1 MQISVFWSVLLV
13 PALAAWAIFGISA
26 CRETQLQP
34 WVDSLYFLIML
45 VIGALTWR
53 TMETHDACFLIHTA
67 SLGIMIVFG
76 VLPRRQQVDEAV
88 DPTFSAEFS

>member
-1 MQISVFWSVLLV
+1 
-13 PALAAWAIFGISA
+13 
-26 CRETQLQP
+26 
-34 WVDSLYFLIML
+34 ML

-76 VLPRRQQVDEAV
+76 VLPRRQAVDESVTGTLLDRAAYV
-88 DPTFSAEFS
+88 CKRRSGCGNVPGLD

>member
-1 MQISVFWSVLLV
+1 MQVCVYWSVLLV
-13 PALAAWAIFGISA
+13 PALAAWAILGINVY
-26 CRETQLQP
+26 RETQVQP

-76 VLPRRQQVDEAV
+76 VLPRRQAVDESVNWDVA
-88 DPTFSAEFS
+88 